1 MTGQGEAIGNVVRAV
16 TEAAAAGVAA
26 LVTAA
31 HVVSFDD
38 VAVEVD
44 YATGAN
50 GIGGDTARIR
60 VSVAGTP
67 T

>member
-1 MTGQGEAIGNVVRAV
+1 MVRAV

-26 LVTAA
+26 LASA
-31 HVVSFDD
+31 GHVVSFDD

-44 YATGAN
+44 YATGAD
-50 GIGGDTARIR
+50 GEGGDTTRIR